1 MNPAI
6 MVTPESIQ
14 THIAQGLACSFLQ
27 VEGDGQHF
35 NAIIVSEAFAGLSR
49 IKQHQLVYQLLG
61 DRMRVEIHALSLQ
74 TFTPDAW
81 AAAAR

>member
-1 MNPAI
+1 MAGVHCLSLYPRPSTVSVN
-6 MVTPESIQ
+6 SD
-14 THIAQGLACSFLQ
+14 S
-27 VEGDGQHF
+27 
-35 NAIIVSEAFAGLSR
+35 VSEAFAGLSR